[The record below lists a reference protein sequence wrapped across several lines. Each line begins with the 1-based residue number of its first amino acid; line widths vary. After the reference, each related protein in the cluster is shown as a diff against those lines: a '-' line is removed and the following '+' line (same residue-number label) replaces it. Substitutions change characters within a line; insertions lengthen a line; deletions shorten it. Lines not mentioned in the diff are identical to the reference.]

1 MLLRGKGGAMKKK
14 LPLIIITDDCWRYL
28 GLLKQILG
36 ENLRAEILATTNAA
50 EAVAWALNEPPV
62 LFITDIIQ
70 PAMNGIE
77 ALRMIKGN
85 KRTEGTAVWVIS
97 GSVPEIFPQEALEA
111 LGADFVSPK
120 PCDWG
125 VLIEKARSL
134 FKVRREKAKAAR
146 WKADDT
152 GLN

>member
-1 MLLRGKGGAMKKK
+1 MKKK

-28 GLLKQILG
+28 ALLKQILS
-36 ENLRAEILATTNAA
+36 ENLRAEVLATTNAA

-62 LFITDIIQ
+62 LFITDIVH
-70 PAMNGIE
+70 PGLNGIE

-97 GSVPEIFPQEALEA
+97 GSVPGIFQEETLEA
-111 LGADFVSPK
+111 LGADLVAAK
-120 PCDWG
+120 PCDFSA
-125 VLIEKARSL
+125 LIEKARSL
-134 FKVRREKAKAAR
+134 FYVKRLKAKAAR
-146 WKADDT
+146 WKADDR